1 MRFSDFDQMVAEMMQ
16 EFGFSTTYYVNSAPV
31 HNDATGTVTNTTTE
45 YTIQAIKMELPRP
58 TNGAV
63 SNSNSL
69 VLEGDQVLYVRPV
82 EKAEYFAT
90 AFVANPTSDKVLI
103 QGALWDVVSV
113 KEYNPS
119 ASDNILY
126 ELYVRK

>member
-1 MRFSDFDQMVAEMMQ
+1 MFSDFDRMVAEMMQ
-16 EFGFSTTYYVNSAPV
+16 EFGFTTTYYVNGSPV
-31 HNDATGTVTNTTTE
+31 VNDSTGTVTHTTTE

-69 VLEGDQVLYVRPV
+69 ILEGDQVLYVRPV
-82 EKAEYFAT
+82 EKADEFAT
-90 AFVANPTSDKVLI
+90 AFVPNPTSDRVLI
-103 QGALWDVVSV
+103 QGTLWDVISV
-113 KEYNPS
+113 KEHNPS